1 MTETFHKLNL
11 KDQSPILVLNA
22 PESFAREAAGLKG
35 EAEVDVRPA
44 KGAAYS
50 FALAFGV
57 TSADLAKAARAV
69 VPILD
74 GDAVCWFAYP
84 KGTSKK
90 LRSDINRDGLW
101 ELLKPLGLTPVRQVA
116 IDADWSALRFR
127 LTKFV
132 KK

>member
-1 MTETFHKLNL
+1 MTETFQKLNL
-11 KDQSPILVLNA
+11 KDQSPILVLGA
-22 PESFAREAAGLKG
+22 PDSFAGDVTSLRGKAD
-35 EAEVDVRPA
+35 VHVRPV
-44 KGAAYS
+44 KGTAYG

-57 TSADLAKAARAV
+57 MSVDLLKAARAV

-90 LRSDINRDGLW
+90 LRSDINRDSLW
-101 ELLKPLGLTPVRQVA
+101 DLMKPLGLTPVRQVA

-127 LTKFV
+127 ITKFV
-132 KK
+132 RK